1 MIWLVVVVG
10 HSGYGWHA
18 GRRGKAFKSWQN
30 KKGPSASPW
39 QVKTVL
45 LLILVNNNNENMSLR
60 LIQKNTQL
68 IQRSASF
75 LRSKPRTSRRR
86 YSSAVE
92 KESPTRIEEVV
103 AEQNLII
110 RHGEGDGVVTLNVGG
125 KEFIT
130 LRSTLQ
136 INPVLY
142 ARVLKAEANNELMK
156 NAVFVDRDPTHFGLI
171 LQHLWNVADSITLS
185 STANKNAW
193 LRLISNPKNEVNI
206 QIPENT
212 SNLRELFVEARYF
225 KIKELEDALSGYDLF
240 TWVAS
245 VISGQGAANPFHVA
259 VNAIKMVRRTLL
271 TTGGL
276 GILIGS
282 QNESLVSSVQE
293 TMGSVYGWATS
304 LIPSNEV
311 EGKGEGEGEKKAGK
325 GWFSSGKEESE
336 MKPSK
341 GWFWQKEDESQK
353 QPVRKVLSWA

>member
-1 MIWLVVVVG
+1 LWSDIPGTDGTPAGVEK
-10 HSGYGWHA
+10 HSKADRTKKDQHA
-18 GRRGKAFKSWQN
+18 AS
-30 KKGPSASPW
+30 SAM
-39 QVKTVL
+39 VLL
-45 LLILVNNNNENMSLR
+45 LLILLINDNNENMSIR

-92 KESPTRIEEVV
+92 KEPPTRIEEVV

-142 ARVLKAEANNELMK
+142 ARVRKAEANQEFMK

-171 LQHLWNVADSITLS
+171 LQHLRNVADSITLS

-225 KIKELEDALSGYDLF
+225 RIKELEDALSGYDLF

-282 QNESLVSSVQE
+282 QNESLVSTVQE

-304 LIPSNEV
+304 WIPSNEV
-311 EGKGEGEGEKKAGK
+311 EGEKKARK

-353 QPVRKVLSWA
+353 QPARKVLFWA